1 MKTITNLEQY
11 KERSLNPD
19 GTLKPLIILTSV
31 ASMNQG
37 YSRTIIKDF
46 AADKR
51 NEVVFVEIQNSQVPK
66 DSIAARLLQKQQY
79 FQMDEIKAVFV
90 TEKPQKHAN
99 DPRSKKGEGSKRR
112 TEIDDLMN
120 ETIQKLPKEDHE
132 STKQTKDS
140 TEQPSQNHQ
149 LTIAED

>member
-1 MKTITNLEQY
+1 MN
-11 KERSLNPD
+11 SD

-37 YSRTIIKDF
+37 YSRKLIKDF

-51 NEVVFVEIQNSQVPK
+51 NEVIFIEIQNSQIPK
-66 DSIAARLLQKQQY
+66 DSIAARLLHKQNF
-79 FQMDEIKAVFV
+79 FQMDEIKAVFS
-90 TEKPQKHAN
+90 TEKPQKHGN
-99 DPRSKKGEGSKRR
+99 DPRSKKSEGSKRR

-132 STKQTKDS
+132 STKQSKDS
-140 TEQPSQNHQ
+140 TN
-149 LTIAED
+149 

>member
-1 MKTITNLEQY
+1 VKTITNLEQY

-99 DPRSKKGEGSKRR
+99 DPRNKKGEGSKRR